1 MTKVRKDF
9 AARTK
14 VVGYSSIALCS
25 MKIATET
32 GGTWL
37 LKDKKSKYD
46 PNLRAAVRKL
56 LSPPRSAFLSG
67 FFK

>member
-1 MTKVRKDF
+1 MAKVRPDF

-14 VVGYSSIALCS
+14 IVGYSSIATCS

-56 LSPPRSAFLSG
+56 LSRTRTFLSAFL
-67 FFK
+67 K